1 MDSSR
6 PSKTKLKK
14 EMEDLQ
20 KIGEYLVDLPKD
32 LLKKFDLP
40 DSLMHEILEA
50 KNITQNGAKRR
61 QLQFIG
67 KIMRHIDIDSIR
79 NQLEQIKQPSAG
91 KVKLLHKAESWRNK
105 LIDNEESFKDFI
117 KIYPHSDSSELQT
130 LIIDCRGTLTS
141 KSKVSFRK
149 LFKTISTL
157 LEEKID

>member
-20 KIGEYLVDLPKD
+20 KIGESLVELPKD

-61 QLQFIG
+61 QFQFIG
-67 KIMRHIDIDSIR
+67 KIMRHIDIDPIR
-79 NQLEQIKQPSAG
+79 IQLEELKQPSAT
-91 KVKLLHKAESWRNK
+91 KVKLLHATESWRNK
-105 LIDNEESFKDFI
+105 LLENEQSLKDFVSL
-117 KIYPHSDSSELQT
+117 YPTIDSSELEL
-130 LIIDCRGTLTS
+130 LISDCRGALS
-141 KSKVSFRK
+141 NKSKISYRK
-149 LFKTISTL
+149 LFKIISIAL
-157 LEEKID
+157 Q

>member
-20 KIGEYLVDLPKD
+20 KIGESLVELPKD

-61 QLQFIG
+61 QFQFIG
-67 KIMRHIDIDSIR
+67 KFTPI
-79 NQLEQIKQPSAG
+79 
-91 KVKLLHKAESWRNK
+91 
-105 LIDNEESFKDFI
+105 
-117 KIYPHSDSSELQT
+117 
-130 LIIDCRGTLTS
+130 S
-141 KSKVSFRK
+141 KRPNGVSG
-149 LFKTISTL
+149 LFTA
-157 LEEKID
+157 

>member
-20 KIGEYLVDLPKD
+20 KIGESLVDLPKD

-79 NQLEQIKQPSAG
+79 NQL
-91 KVKLLHKAESWRNK
+91 
-105 LIDNEESFKDFI
+105 
-117 KIYPHSDSSELQT
+117 
-130 LIIDCRGTLTS
+130 
-141 KSKVSFRK
+141 
-149 LFKTISTL
+149 
-157 LEEKID
+157 